1 MGATKKVGL
10 FEAKTHLSALVEEA
24 RLGAEIEITRRGEPV
39 AKIVPA
45 VVTPDRE
52 KAKQA
57 AQRLLELREGCTLGP
72 GLTIRDLINEGRKY

>member
-24 RLGAEIEITRRGEPV
+24 RLGAEIEITRRGETV

-45 VVTPDRE
+45 TPTFDRE
-52 KAKQA
+52 KAKRA
-57 AQRLLELREGCTLGP
+57 AERLLELNKGVTLG
-72 GLTIRDLINEGRKY
+72 GLTIRELINEGRKY